1 MQTVVDG
8 VLTNYEVFNA
18 KQADTLVILHGW
30 GSSLKFW
37 IPIAKQLDPD
47 LRIILL
53 DLPSFGSTAPLP
65 NNPNIPEYTL
75 FVNAFTKKLKL
86 SRFTLCGH
94 SFGGQVTLDYALKFP
109 SDLKSIILISP
120 AVVRERSKSA
130 KFKILL
136 AKVLRPLFSILPKH
150 SFERFL
156 GWYTPRDYSNS
167 TEYQRRVLQ
176 KIVVYDLKPFLNQVK
191 APVDIIWGSEDF
203 VIPYMGKYLAEN
215 IPDSHLHV
223 IYGANHLIYLTHP
236 KQLIENL
243 NQIIDLQYA

>member
-8 VLTNYEVFNA
+8 VLTNYEVINPNQ
-18 KQADTLVILHGW
+18 KNILLILHGW

-37 IPIAKQLDPD
+37 IPIAKQLSRD

-65 NNPNIPEYTL
+65 NDPNIPEYTL
-75 FVNAFTKKLKL
+75 FVKAFAKKLKL
-86 SRFTLCGH
+86 SHFTLAGH

-109 SDLKSIILISP
+109 NDLKSIILISP

-130 KFKILL
+130 KLKILL

-191 APVDIIWGSEDF
+191 VPTDIIWGSEDF
-203 VIPYMGKYLAEN
+203 VIPYMGKFLAES

-223 IYGANHLIYLTHP
+223 IYGANHLIYLTHS
-236 KQLIENL
+236 KKLIENL
-243 NQIIDLQYA
+243 NQIVDRLYA